1 MRPDIS
7 IIIVNWKV
15 KDLLE
20 KSLSSIFA
28 YQKDYQV
35 EVLVVDNNSQDGS
48 VAMIKEKFPQVIL
61 ISLSDNIGFGAAN
74 NLAIKEA
81 QAEYIFLLNPD
92 TEITEDFL
100 DRALTYLKNNPSVG
114 IMAPRIINSD
124 GSKQLSIRRH
134 PDLLSQVL
142 IMFKLKNILVNN
154 KILNNYLLKDFDYN
168 KEQTVDQIMGAAML
182 IRKSV
187 FEKIGTFDEKFFV
200 WFEEVDLCYRV
211 NQKGYKAYFISDIG
225 AYHKG
230 GGCSDNVIPERLF
243 YSWRSRIKYGEKHF
257 KFDDLFLLYVT
268 TFIIEPI
275 ARGVFSIFSI
285 KLYF

>member
-1 MRPDIS
+1 MKPDIS

-200 WFEEVDLCYRV
+200 WFEEVDLCKRAG
-211 NQKGYKAYFISDIG
+211 QASII
-225 AYHKG
+225 
-230 GGCSDNVIPERLF
+230 
-243 YSWRSRIKYGEKHF
+243 IKYFPSAEIVHQGGESFSKSNSLKKQIIF
-257 KFDDLFLLYVT
+257 NKSLLYY
-268 TFIIEPI
+268 FSKHKPIWQSLIILLLIPI
-275 ARGVFSIFSI
+275 NIILTLIYVIFF
-285 KLYF
+285 KRKTK